1 MYRSLLALAV
11 LVPAAVA
18 PTLSHAA
25 GAEDLVRA
33 AVAKLAPGA
42 KIDAVAP
49 SPIAGVYEVIIDGSL
64 VYVPADGKYL
74 ISGDV
79 WQVDGRKN
87 LSEQRRAGL
96 HKTALHGF
104 GDDKRIIYPASGPEK
119 HKVTVFTDIDCG
131 YCRKLHQDITAYN
144 KAGITVE
151 YMFFPRAGISSD
163 SYNKIVS
170 VWCAADRNDALTKA
184 KGGADPEMKTCP
196 NPVAEEFELG
206 RKLGVAGT
214 PAIFAEDGSQIG
226 GYLTVDQMVSR
237 LDAIK
242 P

>member
-11 LVPAAVA
+11 LVPA
-18 PTLSHAA
+18 LGHAA
-25 GAEDLVRA
+25 SGEDAVRA
-33 AVAKLAPGA
+33 AVKQLAPNA
-42 KIDAVAP
+42 KIDAIAP
-49 SPIAGVYEVIIDGSL
+49 SPIAGMFEVVIDGSL

-79 WQVDGRKN
+79 WQVDGKKN
-87 LSEQRRAGL
+87 LSDARRAGL
-96 HKTALHGF
+96 HKTALHSF
-104 GDDKRIIYPASGPEK
+104 GDDKRIIYPATGPEK

-131 YCRKLHQDITAYN
+131 YCRKLHQDIANYN

-151 YMFFPRAGISSD
+151 YMFFPRAGIASE

-170 VWCAADRNDALTKA
+170 VWCAADRNEALTKA
-184 KGGADPEMKTCP
+184 KGGADPELKTCP

-206 RKLGVAGT
+206 RRIGVAGT

-237 LDAIK
+237 LDTIK
-242 P
+242 